1 MKKTKTTI
9 VLCTALALILAL
21 SSCAGN
27 SVQQGVN
34 NYNNDIFDIEEIK
47 YDPASFIGPITIIG
61 IVADSSTQDFALQDE
76 AGTFVV
82 LVDYRGSQAL
92 PQAGD
97 RIAVHGQ
104 LLENRPCC
112 GPGLTIMS
120 MGFEEAE

>member
-1 MKKTKTTI
+1 MKKTKTI
-9 VLCTALALILAL
+9 IALCTALALILAF

-27 SVQQGVN
+27 NVQQDVN
-34 NYNNDIFDIEEIK
+34 NYNSGTFDVEEIK
-47 YDPASFIGPITIIG
+47 YDPASFVGIITITG
-61 IVADSSTQDFALQDE
+61 IVANSSTQDFALQNE